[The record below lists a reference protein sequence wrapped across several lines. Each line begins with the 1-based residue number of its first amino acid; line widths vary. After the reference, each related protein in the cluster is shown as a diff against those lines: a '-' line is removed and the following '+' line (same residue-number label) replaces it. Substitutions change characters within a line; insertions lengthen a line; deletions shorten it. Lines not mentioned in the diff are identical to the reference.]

1 MLNRC
6 GFYCV
11 SYGDVNLKRK
21 KDIKIYINY
30 FINFFLFG
38 KYTIIYIVKI
48 GLVDFY
54 SLIVVY
60 HKKKNSYNYVKY
72 VIIYHWNFT
81 RRILLIYFI
90 CWTHMTL
97 EYPKLTVDNNNYF
110 LLKSIIRTIWFFS
123 FDTIFRN

>member
-1 MLNRC
+1 MLKRC

-21 KDIKIYINY
+21 KDIKIYIYY
-30 FINFFLFG
+30 FINFFFLFG

-60 HKKKNSYNYVKY
+60 HKKK
-72 VIIYHWNFT
+72 T
-81 RRILLIYFI
+81 
-90 CWTHMTL
+90 
-97 EYPKLTVDNNNYF
+97 
-110 LLKSIIRTIWFFS
+110 RTIM
-123 FDTIFRN
+123 